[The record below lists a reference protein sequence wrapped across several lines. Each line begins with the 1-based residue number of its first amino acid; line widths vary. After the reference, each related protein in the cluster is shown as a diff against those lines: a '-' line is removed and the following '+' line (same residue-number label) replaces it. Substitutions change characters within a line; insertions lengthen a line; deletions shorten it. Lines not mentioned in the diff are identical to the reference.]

1 MNLDQ
6 KATKSVEKKFGKL
19 NDPKNI
25 GDENK
30 SSSTSSL
37 LKLETIHFTIRPFV
51 HFIYL
56 VRALIQLVSGEVNV

>member
-30 SSSTSSL
+30 SSSTSSF

-51 HFIYL
+51 HFIYFCL
-56 VRALIQLVSGEVNV
+56 RNDFM